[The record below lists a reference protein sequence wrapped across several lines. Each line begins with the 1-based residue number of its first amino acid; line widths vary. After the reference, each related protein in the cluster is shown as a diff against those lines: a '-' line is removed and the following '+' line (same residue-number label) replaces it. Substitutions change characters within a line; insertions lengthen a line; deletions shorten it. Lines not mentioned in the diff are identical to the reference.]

1 MVLIL
6 TRVLQQCETASV
18 DPIASHQTLL
28 IIDFGGQ
35 YTQLI
40 ARRVRELGVFTK
52 IVAWSHENL
61 SNEWANAHAIIM
73 SGGPRS
79 VSEPNSPTIP
89 PSCFDIQKPVLGI
102 CYGMQYMA
110 SALGGVVEPSL
121 HREYGLQFFK
131 HLVDSPLF
139 KEDGQVWMSHGDSV
153 IKLPAEFTISGATET
168 CPIAAIENIKRNLFG
183 VQFHPEVT
191 HTEHGEMILR
201 RFLYDVARFKGD
213 WTPSDFIA
221 DSCNEVKNIV
231 GNKKVLC
238 GVSGGVDSTVTA
250 ALLAKAIG
258 DNLVCV
264 FVNHGLMRKGEPEEV
279 VRLFALHIP
288 AKLVHIDASEQF
300 LNALRDIRDPELKR
314 KTIGAEFIRVFEDHA
329 NEIGKV
335 EFLAQGTL
343 YPDVI
348 ESGSEHAATIK
359 THHNVGGLPKWMNL
373 KLIEPLKWLFKDE
386 VRRVGRALEL
396 PNEMLQREPFPGP
409 GLAVRIIGE
418 VTKDRIRIVQEA
430 DFIFREEL
438 KLSGINHQI
447 WQSYAALLDVK
458 SVGVM
463 GDERTYAHP
472 IVLRAVS
479 SEDAMTAKAVP
490 IPFDIL
496 ERIARRIVNEV
507 DGVNRVVYD
516 LTSKPP
522 GTIEWE

>member
-6 TRVLQQCETASV
+6 TQTHQQCETAKV
-18 DPIASHQTLL
+18 DPAASHQTLL
-28 IIDFGGQ
+28 IVDFGGQ

-40 ARRVRELGVFTK
+40 ARRARELGVFTK
-52 IVAWSHENL
+52 IVSWSDAKL
-61 SNEWANAHAIIM
+61 PKEWSNAHAIIM
-73 SGGPRS
+73 SGGPKS
-79 VSEPNSPTIP
+79 VSEPNSPKIP
-89 PSCFDIQKPVLGI
+89 VSCFNDPKPVLGI
-102 CYGMQYMA
+102 CYGMQYIVNE
-110 SALGGVVEPSL
+110 LGGVVEPST
-121 HREYGLQFFK
+121 HREYGLQFLK
-131 HLVDSPLF
+131 HIDNSTLL

-153 IKLPAEFTISGATET
+153 VTLPKEFTVSGKTET
-168 CPIAAIENIKRNLFG
+168 CPIAAIENTKHNLFG

-191 HTEHGEMILR
+191 HTEHGEVILR
-201 RFLYDVARFKGD
+201 RFLYDVAKFCGD
-213 WTPSDFIA
+213 WTPSDFITDTCQEA
-221 DSCNEVKNIV
+221 KRIV
-231 GNKKVLC
+231 NSGKVLC
-238 GVSGGVDSTVTA
+238 AVSGGVDSTVTA

-258 DNLVCV
+258 NNLVCV

-279 VRLFALHIP
+279 VQLFSKHIP
-288 AKLVHIDASEQF
+288 AKLVHINASEQF
-300 LNALRDIRDPELKR
+300 LNALAGVQDPELKR
-314 KTIGAEFIRVFEDHA
+314 KKIGEEFIRVFEDHA

-359 THHNVGGLPKWMNL
+359 THHNVGGLPEWMNL

-386 VRRVGRALEL
+386 VRRVGKALAL
-396 PNEMLQREPFPGP
+396 PDEMLYREPFPGP
-409 GLAVRIIGE
+409 GLAVRIVGE

-438 KLSGINHQI
+438 KRSGISNQI

-472 IVLRAVS
+472 VVLRAVS
-479 SEDAMTAKAVP
+479 SEDAMTAKAVA

-496 ERIARRIVNEV
+496 EHVARRIVNEV
-507 DGVNRVVYD
+507 SGVNRVVYD